1 MNESELQ
8 AKTLTMEGDSQRAG
22 GANGDQAPTVSV
34 IIPAYQVAPFIRETL
49 DSVFAQTLSPYEVIV
64 INDGSPDT
72 PELERALEPYRTRI
86 RYLKQDN
93 QGAGAARNAGLRAGR
108 GRFVAFL
115 DGDDVY
121 LPTFLSEQL
130 QLLQVGGEYDLV
142 YADAANFGDP
152 SSTGSHMDSNPST
165 GEVTAEG
172 LICGRCNIVTSTV
185 LARRELIL
193 ETGLFD
199 ETLRNSQDFD
209 LWIRLA
215 KNGARINYQRKIL
228 LLRRIY
234 SGSLASDPAKSF
246 EGEIRV
252 LQKTL
257 LRTDLAP
264 AELSALEATLKRRL
278 ADVEVIRGKRSLLDG
293 DFDAAF
299 SSFQSA
305 NDYFHS
311 LKLRLVLI
319 SLRIAPGLVRR
330 MYKVRPT

>member
-1 MNESELQ
+1 MNQSDLQ
-8 AKTLTMEGDSQRAG
+8 AKTQEMEGDNHSAG
-22 GANGDQAPTVSV
+22 GANGDQAPAVSV
-34 IIPAYQVAPFIRETL
+34 IIPAYQVAPFINETL
-49 DSVFAQTLSPYEVIV
+49 DSVFAQTFSDYEVIV

-72 PELERALEPYRTRI
+72 PELERALEPYRHRI

-93 QGAGAARNAGLRAGR
+93 QGAGAARNNGLRAAR
-108 GRFVAFL
+108 GCFAAFL

-121 LPTFLSEQL
+121 LPTFLSEQMR
-130 QLLQVGGEYDLV
+130 LLQGGGEYDLV

-152 SSTGSHMDSNPST
+152 GSRGTHMDQNPSE
-165 GEVTAEG
+165 GEVTAES

-193 ETGLFD
+193 DAGLFD

-215 KNGARINYQRKIL
+215 KKGARINYQRKIL
-228 LLRRIY
+228 LRRRIY

-252 LQKTL
+252 LQKTR
-257 LRTDLAP
+257 LRTDLTP
-264 AELSALEATLKRRL
+264 AERSALEATLKRRL
-278 ADVEVIRGKRSLLDG
+278 ADVEVIRGKRSLLEG
-293 DFDAAF
+293 DFDAAS
-299 SSFQSA
+299 SSFQFA

-311 LKLRLVLI
+311 LKLRLVLV
-319 SLRIAPGLVRR
+319 SLQIAPGLVRR
-330 MYKVRPT
+330 IYRVRPT